1 MYSCFALQRSSF
13 VPAFNPKLL
22 RQFEDMEE
30 NVKTKKEQM
39 IDSRGPARFFNITT
53 ELDDGKIEEKK
64 EKKKKK
70 KASTFTKEYSYK
82 KQEIGKKI
90 SSLEMNEGT
99 D

>member
-1 MYSCFALQRSSF
+1 M
-13 VPAFNPKLL
+13 PAFNPKLL

-64 EKKKKK
+64 EKKKKRKLLLSLKSTVTKSK
-70 KASTFTKEYSYK
+70 K
-82 KQEIGKKI
+82 
-90 SSLEMNEGT
+90 LERK
-99 D
+99 DQV

>member
-1 MYSCFALQRSSF
+1 M
-13 VPAFNPKLL
+13 PAFNPKLL

-70 KASTFTKEYSYK
+70 ESFYFH
-82 KQEIGKKI
+82 
-90 SSLEMNEGT
+90 
-99 D
+99 